1 MYICISW
8 YNKSCWFLVKK
19 MLIMAELKGSVTWF
33 IYLFSFKEGLFS
45 TRLMYLSDLD
55 PNQFTWFYFSI
66 KIFSWFLSLTLS
78 LRRPLS
84 YRNQSKS
91 MDWLYM
97 ITGYM
102 ISLRHKRVKSLFVNG
117 LLLIRNILDLISAC
131 LFKIFLKSSSNL
143 LYVLP
148 LQFYIVS

>member
-19 MLIMAELKGSVTWF
+19 MLIMEELKGSVTWL

-55 PNQFTWFYFSI
+55 PNQFTWFNFSI

-84 YRNQSKS
+84 YRNQSRS
-91 MDWLYM
+91 MNWFLYDS
-97 ITGYM
+97 G
-102 ISLRHKRVKSLFVNG
+102 LRHERVKSLVVNG
-117 LLLIRNILDLISAC
+117 LLLLRNILDLISAC
-131 LFKIFLKSSSNL
+131 LFKIFLKTSSNL

-148 LQFYIVS
+148 LPFYIVC